1 MKALVRKRSGL
12 TRTEIAKAIGKKSGG
27 ALSEMLASLENSGFI
42 RHQCPLGNRKDET
55 LYRLDD
61 PFCRFYLTF
70 VEDNADHHFWQNSR
84 NEGRTAAWR
93 GLSFE
98 ELCMKH
104 VDRIKNALR
113 VGGVVSS
120 ESTLTLKS
128 DDEGEG
134 MQIDLIIIRNDNVV
148 NLCEMKFTTS
158 PFVIDNNYHD
168 ILLRRIERLREL
180 LHDDNKS
187 IHLTFI
193 TSKGLK
199 HNVYSGIVQNEV
211 TLDDLF

>member
-61 PFCRFYLTF
+61 PFCRCYLTF

-120 ESTLTLKS
+120 ESTLT
-128 DDEGEG
+128 
-134 MQIDLIIIRNDNVV
+134 
-148 NLCEMKFTTS
+148 
-158 PFVIDNNYHD
+158 P
-168 ILLRRIERLREL
+168 
-180 LHDDNKS
+180 
-187 IHLTFI
+187 
-193 TSKGLK
+193 
-199 HNVYSGIVQNEV
+199 EV
-211 TLDDLF
+211 